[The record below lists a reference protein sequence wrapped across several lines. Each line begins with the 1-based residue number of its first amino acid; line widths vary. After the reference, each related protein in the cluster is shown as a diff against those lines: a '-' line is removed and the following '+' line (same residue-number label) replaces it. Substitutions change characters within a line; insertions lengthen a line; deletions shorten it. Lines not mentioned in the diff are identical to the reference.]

1 MLIFNNNNLR
11 ISIHIWTQTIMLLFG
26 PTTKIFGQTIAGS
39 DALFAILHEHH
50 FFEAVACWGKQCDL
64 YFCSRMICC
73 LEPF

>member
-1 MLIFNNNNLR
+1 
-11 ISIHIWTQTIMLLFG
+11 MLLFG